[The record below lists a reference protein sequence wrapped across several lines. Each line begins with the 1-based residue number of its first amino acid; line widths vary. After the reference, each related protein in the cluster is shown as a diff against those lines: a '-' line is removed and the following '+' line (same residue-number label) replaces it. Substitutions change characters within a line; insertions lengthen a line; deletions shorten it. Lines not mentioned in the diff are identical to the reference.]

1 MRRKSE
7 RIEKDD
13 FRALSHRWKSVFE
26 RKKGWSCAEP
36 RGRITSLLQ
45 RSAPP
50 NDLEL
55 PTQTAKCVMESME
68 LWSRQI
74 TVKKSRKA
82 RAVPCWDATVHGSGA
97 PSCSVLW
104 GMGTGAK
111 DIIKKHKEGSWGQK
125 AFWAIATSLKALVVY
140 RCQSLG
146 FCEDKACDT
155 GEDLASSRKC
165 GNNV

>member
-1 MRRKSE
+1 MGQARSGEGGGGAEFPEQSASSLLLNLSRRLLTFPLMRRKSE

-50 NDLEL
+50 NDFEL

-68 LWSRQI
+68 L
-74 TVKKSRKA
+74 
-82 RAVPCWDATVHGSGA
+82 
-97 PSCSVLW
+97 
-104 GMGTGAK
+104 
-111 DIIKKHKEGSWGQK
+111 
-125 AFWAIATSLKALVVY
+125 
-140 RCQSLG
+140 
-146 FCEDKACDT
+146 
-155 GEDLASSRKC
+155 
-165 GNNV
+165 